1 MKRSHS
7 AAILVALCATYAI
20 VCVSTRP
27 PGPFTSPDSDVYL
40 SFSPI
45 VPAGYPAFLRLVGD
59 RRAIVVQA
67 VVYATACAFLGV
79 ETLALSSSL
88 TFGGAVIAAAI
99 AVPGLTTYHASILT
113 ESLFM
118 SGLVG
123 FLAAVIR
130 FTRAPSLGS
139 AATAAALAGLA
150 TTLRSTG
157 YAFLPVLVVMVLL
170 HRRQLG
176 GRFASVMLA
185 ATLPLLAI
193 AGGERLTARALHGDR
208 LLSLMGRHLFAKAA
222 LIETPPPLTRWDDG
236 LRQGLQQELDVNFA
250 SIRALIAAAPR
261 DVRAVMTL
269 YYETCLQGP
278 CVSELGESRPG
289 SENPK
294 LADAL
299 AQVSRRRIAR
309 APMAFAR
316 LTATEY
322 AALWTPYKQHHPDAA
337 PSLNTLITAGRP
349 LPFEWQAFRLR
360 AADAPAF
367 EPYPV
372 VRWLQPIVRTLG
384 WLTGG
389 LAVLGMA
396 AGMQGR
402 ERPPPLA
409 VACLAALSAHAGLL
423 ISAVFAA
430 GIARFIVALWPA
442 ITTAALFAA
451 WSIYTSA
458 SGRL

>member
-1 MKRSHS
+1 M
-7 AAILVALCATYAI
+7 LVALCATYAI
-20 VCVSTRP
+20 ACVITRP
-27 PGPFTSPDSDVYL
+27 PGPLTSPDSEVYR

-59 RRAIVVQA
+59 RRASVVQP
-67 VVYATACAFLGV
+67 VVYATALAFLGV

-88 TFGGAVIAAAI
+88 TFSGAVIAASI

-130 FTRAPSLGS
+130 FTRAPSPGS

-170 HRRQLG
+170 YRHRLG
-176 GRFASVMLA
+176 GRVASVMLA
-185 ATLPLLAI
+185 ATLPMLAI
-193 AGGERLTARALHGDR
+193 AGGERLVARVMQGDR
-208 LLSLMGRHLFAKAA
+208 LVSLMGRHLFAKAA
-222 LIETPPPLTRWDDG
+222 LIDAPLPLTRWDDR
-236 LRQGLQQELDVNFA
+236 LHEGLQQELDMSFA
-250 SIRALIAAAPR
+250 PIRALIAGAPR

-309 APMAFAR
+309 APIAFVG

-322 AALWTPYKQHHPDAA
+322 AALWTPYKQHHPDVA
-337 PSLNTLITAGRP
+337 PSLNALITAGRP

-367 EPYPV
+367 VPYPA
-372 VRWLQPIVRTLG
+372 VRWLQPIVGTLG

-389 LAVLGMA
+389 LAVLGLTA
-396 AGMQGR
+396 AMRGR
-402 ERPPPLA
+402 QRSPPLA
-409 VACLAALSAHAGLL
+409 VACLAALAAHAGLL
-423 ISAVFAA
+423 LSAVFAA
-430 GIARFIVALWPA
+430 GIARFVVALWPA
-442 ITTAALFAA
+442 ITTATLFAG
-451 WSIYTSA
+451 WSAYTSA
-458 SGRL
+458 SARP